1 MISHLPVIMKLAS
14 SCLVNLRF
22 MPKLPSS
29 KAIIAV
35 LLAHGFEKVSQKGS
49 HHKYCKGNRI
59 VIVPSPKKE
68 IPIGTLQSIIK
79 QAGLTREDF

>member
-1 MISHLPVIMKLAS
+1 
-14 SCLVNLRF
+14 
-22 MPKLPSS
+22 MPRLSSS
-29 KAIIAV
+29 KEIIAV
-35 LLAHGFEKVSQKGS
+35 PLAHGFEKVSQKGV
-49 HHKYCKGNRI
+49 HQKYCKGNRI

>member
-1 MISHLPVIMKLAS
+1 MKLAS
-14 SCLVNLRF
+14 SCLANLRF

-29 KAIIAV
+29 KEIIAV
-35 LLAHGFEKVSQKGS
+35 LLAHGFEKVSQRGS
-49 HHKYCKGNRI
+49 HHKYCKDNRI

-68 IPIGTLQSIIK
+68 IPIGTLQSILK

>member
-1 MISHLPVIMKLAS
+1 
-14 SCLVNLRF
+14 

-29 KAIIAV
+29 REIIAV
-35 LLAHGFEKVSQKGS
+35 LLAHGFIKESQKGS
-49 HHKYCKGNRI
+49 HQKYCKGNRT

-79 QAGLTREDF
+79 QAGLTRDDFL

>member
-1 MISHLPVIMKLAS
+1 VPRLS
-14 SCLVNLRF
+14 
-22 MPKLPSS
+22 SS
-29 KAIIAV
+29 KEIIAV
-35 LLAHGFEKVSQKGS
+35 PLAHGFEKVSQKGV
-49 HHKYCKGNRI
+49 HQKYCKGNRI

>member
-1 MISHLPVIMKLAS
+1 MKLAS
-14 SCLVNLRF
+14 SCLVSLQFVPR
-22 MPKLPSS
+22 LPSS
-29 KAIIAV
+29 KEIIAV
-35 LLAHGFEKVSQKGS
+35 LLAHGFEKVSQKSS

>member
-1 MISHLPVIMKLAS
+1 MKLAS
-14 SCLVNLRF
+14 SCLANLRF

-29 KAIIAV
+29 KEIIAV
-35 LLAHGFEKVSQKGS
+35 LLAHGFEKVSQRGS
-49 HHKYCKGNRI
+49 HHKYCKDNRI

-79 QAGLTREDF
+79 QA

>member
-1 MISHLPVIMKLAS
+1 VPRLS
-14 SCLVNLRF
+14 
-22 MPKLPSS
+22 SS
-29 KAIIAV
+29 KEIIAV
-35 LLAHGFEKVSQKGS
+35 PLAHGFEKVSQKCV

>member
-1 MISHLPVIMKLAS
+1 VPTLS
-14 SCLVNLRF
+14 
-22 MPKLPSS
+22 SS
-29 KAIIAV
+29 KEIIAV
-35 LLAHGFEKVSQKGS
+35 PLAHGFEKVSQKGV
-49 HHKYCKGNRI
+49 HQKYCKGNRI

>member
-1 MISHLPVIMKLAS
+1 MKLAS
-14 SCLVNLRF
+14 SCLASLRF
-22 MPKLPSS
+22 VPKLPSS
-29 KAIIAV
+29 IEIIAV
-35 LLAHGFEKVSQKGS
+35 LLSHGFEKVSQKGS

>member
-1 MISHLPVIMKLAS
+1 MKLAS
-14 SCLVNLRF
+14 SCLLSLHFVPRLS
-22 MPKLPSS
+22 SS
-29 KAIIAV
+29 KEIIAV
-35 LLAHGFEKVSQKGS
+35 PLAHGFEKVSQKGV
-49 HHKYCKGNRI
+49 HQKYCKGNRI